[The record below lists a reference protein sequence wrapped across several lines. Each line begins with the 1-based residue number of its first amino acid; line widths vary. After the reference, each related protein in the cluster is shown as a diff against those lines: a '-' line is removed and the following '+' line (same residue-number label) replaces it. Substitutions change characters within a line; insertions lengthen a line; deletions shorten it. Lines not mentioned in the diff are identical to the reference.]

1 MFKIG
6 FIGLGLIGGSLAKS
20 IRRHY
25 PETIINAFDIN
36 SATLMEAHAEGVVN
50 TMLHTVA
57 DFEQQFQN
65 CDYIFLCTPVE
76 SFPKFL
82 PALKKVLT
90 DHTILSDVGSVK
102 SCVHKEMERYGLN
115 KYFIG
120 GHPMAG
126 SEKSG
131 YQSSTDI
138 LLENAFFIL
147 TPTPETSS
155 EQLTAYS
162 DFVQSIGAIPLQLV
176 PAEHDRVV
184 AAVSHLPHII
194 ASSLVNLVS
203 QEDTDEYMRKV
214 AAGGFKDIT
223 RIASSNSQ
231 MWQNICMANQYA
243 LLEMLDLFIEGLQK
257 TRTKLADGNGDALFS
272 FFATAKEYRDSIPN
286 TSKGIIHKSFL
297 LHCEL
302 PDEAGGIAVVATIL
316 ASKAI
321 NIKNIGILN
330 NRETESGAL
339 QIEFYDEDSLMEAH
353 KLLTKHHYIV
363 ECS

>member
-1 MFKIG
+1 MYKIG

-25 PETIINAFDIN
+25 PEAVINAFDIN
-36 SATLMEAHAEGVVN
+36 HATLMEAHTEGVVN
-50 TMLHTVA
+50 TILYDVS
-57 DFEQQFQN
+57 DFQQHLQN

-82 PALKKVLT
+82 PELKKVLT
-90 DHTILSDVGSVK
+90 DRTILSDVGSVK
-102 SCVHKEMERYGLN
+102 SCVHKEMERFGLN
-115 KYFIG
+115 SYFIG

-131 YQSSTDI
+131 YQSSSDI

-147 TPTPETSS
+147 TPTPETST
-155 EQLTAYS
+155 EKLAAYS
-162 DFVQSIGAIPLQLV
+162 DFVDSIGSIPLQLE
-176 PAEHDRVV
+176 PKKHDKVV
-184 AAVSHLPHII
+184 AAISHLPHII
-194 ASSLVNLVS
+194 ASSLVNLVC

-223 RIASSNSQ
+223 RIASSNAQ
-231 MWQNICMANQYA
+231 MWQNICFANQEA
-243 LLEMLDLFIEGLQK
+243 LLQMLDLFIEGLQE
-257 TRTKLADGNGDALFS
+257 TRATLSAGNEAALYS
-272 FFATAKEYRDSIPN
+272 FFDSAKKYRDSIPN

-330 NRETESGAL
+330 NRETEPGAL
-339 QIEFYDEDSLMEAH
+339 QIEFYDEASLLEAH
-353 KLLTKHHYIV
+353 KLLTKHHYTV

>member
-1 MFKIG
+1 MRKIG

-25 PETIINAFDIN
+25 PETVINAFDIN
-36 SATLMEAHAEGVVN
+36 NTTLIEAHAQGVVN
-50 TMLHTVA
+50 TIVHDVS
-57 DFEQQFQN
+57 DFEQHFQN

-76 SFPKFL
+76 SFSKFL
-82 PALKKVLT
+82 PELKKVLT
-90 DHTILSDVGSVK
+90 DHTILTDVGSVK
-102 SCVHKEMERYGLN
+102 SCVHKEIESFGLN
-115 KYFIG
+115 QYFIG

-131 YQSSTDI
+131 YQNSSDI

-147 TPTPETSS
+147 TPTPETSK
-155 EQLTAYS
+155 EQLSSYS
-162 DFVQSIGAIPLQLV
+162 NFVQSIGAIPLQLA
-176 PAEHDRVV
+176 PQEHDRVV
-184 AAVSHLPHII
+184 AAVSHLPHIV
-194 ASSLVNLVS
+194 AASLVNLVC
-203 QEDTDEYMRKV
+203 QEDTEEYMRKV

-231 MWQNICMANQYA
+231 MWQNICIANQDA
-243 LLEMLDLFIEGLQK
+243 LLEMLDLFINGLQE
-257 TRTKLADGNGDALFS
+257 TKKQLSEGNKDALFS
-272 FFATAKEYRDSIPN
+272 FFSSAKKYRDSLPN
-286 TSKGIIHKSFL
+286 TSKGIIQKSYF

-316 ASKAI
+316 ASKGI

-330 NRETESGAL
+330 NRETDPGAL
-339 QIEFYDEDSLMEAH
+339 QIEFYDEATLMEAH
-353 KLLTKHHYIV
+353 KLLLKHHYTV

>member
-1 MFKIG
+1 MHKIG

-25 PETIINAFDIN
+25 PEAVINAFDIN
-36 SATLMEAHAEGVVN
+36 STTLMEAHTEGVVN
-50 TMLHTVA
+50 TMLQDVS
-57 DFEQQFQN
+57 DFEKHFQN

-82 PALKKVLT
+82 PELKKVLT
-90 DHTILSDVGSVK
+90 DQTILTDVGSVK
-102 SCVHKEMERYGLN
+102 SCVHKEMERFGLN
-115 KYFIG
+115 QYFIG

-131 YQSSTDI
+131 YQNASDI

-147 TPTPETSS
+147 TPTPQTS
-155 EQLTAYS
+155 EKQLTAYS
-162 DFVQSIGAIPLQLV
+162 DFVGSIGSIPLQLTSV
-176 PAEHDRVV
+176 EHDRVV

-231 MWQNICMANQYA
+231 MWQNICMANQEA
-243 LLEMLDLFIEGLQK
+243 LLEMLDLFIDGLQK
-257 TRTKLADGNGDALFS
+257 TRTTLSEGNTDGLFS
-272 FFATAKEYRDSIPN
+272 FFASAKKYRDSIPN

-330 NRETESGAL
+330 NRETEPGAL
-339 QIEFYDEDSLMEAH
+339 QIEFYDEVSLLEAH
-353 KLLTKHHYIV
+353 KLLTKHHYTV

>member
-1 MFKIG
+1 MLKIG

-20 IRRHY
+20 IRLHY
-25 PETIINAFDIN
+25 PDSIINAFDID
-36 SATLMEAHAEGVVN
+36 STTLTLAFDEGVIN
-50 TMLHTVA
+50 TMLHSYS
-57 DFEQQFQN
+57 DFEEHFQN

-76 SFPKFL
+76 SFQKFL
-82 PALKKVLT
+82 PELEKVLT

-102 SCVHKEMERYGLN
+102 ACVHKEMERFGLN
-115 KYFIG
+115 QYFIG

-131 YQSSTDI
+131 YPNSSDI

-147 TPTPETSS
+147 TPTPETS
-155 EQLTAYS
+155 QNKLTAYS
-162 DFVQSIGAIPLQLV
+162 DFVKSIGSIPLQLA
-176 PAEHDRVV
+176 PEEHDRVV

-194 ASSLVNLVS
+194 ASSLVNLVC
-203 QEDTDEYMRKV
+203 QEDTNEYMSKV

-231 MWQNICMANQYA
+231 MWQNICMANQEA
-243 LLEMLDLFIEGLQK
+243 LLEMLDLFIDGLQR
-257 TRTKLADGNGDALFS
+257 TRTTLADGNKDALYS
-272 FFATAKEYRDSIPN
+272 FFHSAKNYRDSIPN

-330 NRETESGAL
+330 NRETEPGAL
-339 QIEFYDEDSLMEAH
+339 QIEFYDEASLMEAH

>member
-1 MFKIG
+1 MLKIG

-20 IRRHY
+20 IRLHY
-25 PETIINAFDIN
+25 PDSIINAFDIDDT
-36 SATLMEAHAEGVVN
+36 TLTYAYEDGVIN
-50 TMLHTVA
+50 TMLHSYS
-57 DFEQQFQN
+57 DFEEHFQN

-76 SFPKFL
+76 SFENFL
-82 PALKKVLT
+82 PELKKVLT
-90 DHTILSDVGSVK
+90 EHTILTDVGSVK
-102 SCVHKEMERYGLN
+102 NCVHKEMERFGLN

-131 YQSSTDI
+131 YKNSSDI

-147 TPTPETSS
+147 TPTPDSAQT
-155 EQLTAYS
+155 QLTAYC
-162 DFVQSIGAIPLQLV
+162 DFIKNIGSIPLQLT
-176 PAEHDRVV
+176 PKEHDKVV

-203 QEDTDEYMRKV
+203 QEDTDEYMSKV

-223 RIASSNSQ
+223 RIASSNSH
-231 MWQNICMANQYA
+231 MWQNICMANQEA
-243 LLEMLDLFIEGLQK
+243 LLEMLDLFIGGLQN
-257 TRTKLADGNGDALFS
+257 TRTKLAEGNEDALYS
-272 FFATAKEYRDSIPN
+272 FFHSAKTYRDSIPN

-330 NRETESGAL
+330 NRETEPGAL
-339 QIEFYDEDSLMEAH
+339 QIEFYDEASLLKAH
-353 KLLTKHHYIV
+353 KLLTKHHYTV